1 VISST
6 PRLNLDYLGLSELLA
21 RGRSPE
27 FPVASV
33 AGAVRTWLDFVRHV
47 ADWRVLFAARRE
59 SRVGLFH
66 RDAWQFAT
74 ALFGAWAAGKVL
86 VLPGDTL
93 PATLDAL
100 AAQVGA
106 LAGEFPPGLG
116 MPLVGE
122 AVAGSGTSLEALGGF
137 DALDLG
143 WPGVAV
149 MSSGSTGRPASFPK
163 KLSQFASEML
173 TQEGVFGARMGRARV
188 LGTVSHQ
195 HIYGLFYRV
204 LWPLCAGRV
213 FETAQLFFPEE
224 ILMHAE
230 RADDVLLVTTPAHL
244 KRLPEAA
251 LERARPSRFRVV
263 FSSGGPLDARSAEL
277 AFQHFLCW
285 PLEILGS
292 SETGGVAYREL
303 TQSGV
308 PWTPLPGVQIEI
320 EAGTELMRV
329 RSSHLWENG
338 WFTTNDRVR
347 RMEDGSLRLL
357 GRSDRIV
364 KIEEKR
370 VSLDAVE
377 AALSES
383 GWVEEAR
390 VLVLDGPRTEL
401 GAVVVPNALGR
412 ELLAREGKRG
422 LNRALRDAVGRHV
435 ERTALPRRFRY
446 LEALPENNQGKLPV
460 EALRR
465 LFPGSSA

>member
-1 VISST
+1 VNHAS
-6 PRLNLDYLGLSELLA
+6 PRPNLDYIGLAELLA
-21 RGRSPE
+21 RGRNAR

-33 AGAVRTWLDFVRHV
+33 DGVARTWLDFVRHV
-47 ADWRVLFAARRE
+47 ADWRARFTACNE
-59 SRVGLFH
+59 SRFGLFH

-74 ALFGAWAAGKVL
+74 ALFGAWSAGKVL

-100 AAQVGA
+100 GARVGA
-106 LAGEFPPGLG
+106 FAGELPPGLG
-116 MPLVGE
+116 KPLIGE
-122 AVAGSGTSLEALGGF
+122 AVPGSAASLEALGGF
-137 DALDLG
+137 DVLDLG

-149 MSSGSTGRPASFPK
+149 MSSGSTGQPESFPK

-173 TQEGVFGARMGRARV
+173 AQESVFGDRMGRARV

-230 RADDVLLVTTPAHL
+230 RVDDALLVTTPAHL

-251 LERARPSRFRVV
+251 LERARPSRFRAV
-263 FSSGGPLDARSAEL
+263 FSSGGPLDARSAKL
-277 AFQHFLCW
+277 AFEHFRRW
-285 PLEILGS
+285 PFEILGS

-303 TQSGV
+303 EQSGS
-308 PWTPLPGVQIEI
+308 PWMPLPGVEVEI
-320 EAGTELMRV
+320 EAGSELMRV
-329 RSSHLWENG
+329 RSSHLWEDG
-338 WFTTNDRVR
+338 WFTTSDRVH

-377 AALSES
+377 AALCES

-401 GAVVVPNALGR
+401 GVVVVPSARGR

-422 LNRALRDAVGRHV
+422 LNLALRAAVGQHV
-435 ERTALPRRFRY
+435 ERSVLPRRFRY
-446 LEALPENNQGKLPV
+446 LEALPENTQGKLPI

-465 LFPGSSA
+465 LFSGSPV